1 MATPTPREVLRES
14 IQRHNTTFERLLSL
28 IPPKYYLERKEADD
42 VQWRTKFQKN
52 TKKETAPKQAVKEA
66 SKKGKRAK
74 LDPANHKTII
84 DLQREAAAE
93 SSKKKGKGKATQDD
107 ESESK
112 ADSDAAMDVDDDD
125 AMDVDRA
132 ASTQYK
138 PLPKA
143 ESITDLRAKLH
154 ARIAELRSQRNKNKN
169 KAPPLAS
176 SADGEPA
183 SKDDLLAQ
191 SRRSRE
197 IAEKE
202 EKKKASNKNPN
213 HIQVSLYE
221 GGVMANDADLSKPQL
236 VVPPTKKYRN
246 GDDNPSSSSSAPPNM
261 KAPEFASVQ
270 FSTIGGV
277 HPLPSSSSKSQKT
290 KLKTSNNP
298 RAALKQLEQREEE
311 RAALSGAGRKAAE
324 EREKWDK
331 AELRL
336 EGEKVRDDV
345 GKLKKAL
352 KKQEKE
358 KSKMKEKWEERKQ
371 AVKDDQAAR
380 QKKRSDN
387 IASRHDRNKS
397 KDKGGKKGGTVKS
410 KARPGFEG
418 AKTFGRGKD
427 RGRGGVD
434 GGRDKRKSS
443 GGGKGKN
450 A

>member
-14 IQRHNTTFERLLSL
+14 IQRHNATFERLLSL
-28 IPPKYYLERKEADD
+28 IPPKYYLERKETDE

-52 TKKETAPKQAVKEA
+52 TRKETAPKQAVKEA

-74 LDPANHKTII
+74 LDPANHKTVI
-84 DLQREAAAE
+84 DLQRESAAE
-93 SSKKKGKGKATQDD
+93 SSKTKGKRKATQDPD
-107 ESESK
+107 FEPE
-112 ADSDAAMDVDDDD
+112 SDAAMDVDED
-125 AMDVDRA
+125 ADSMDVEP
-132 ASTQYK
+132 TQYK

-154 ARIAELRSQRNKNKN
+154 TRIALLRSQRNKNK
-169 KAPPLAS
+169 PPHPTS
-176 SADGEPA
+176 NGGEPA

-191 SRRSRE
+191 SRKSRE

-202 EKKKASNKNPN
+202 KEKKKSSIKNNPN
-213 HIQVSLYE
+213 HIQLP
-221 GGVMANDADLSKPQL
+221 KPQL
-236 VVPPTKKYRN
+236 VVPPINKHRN
-246 GDDNPSSSSSAPPNM
+246 EIDDPSSSKPKVPA
-261 KAPEFASVQ
+261 FASVQ
-270 FSTIGGV
+270 FSTIGGL
-277 HPLPSSSSKSQKT
+277 LPPSTSKSAST

-298 RAALKQLEQREEE
+298 RLALKQLEQREEE
-311 RAALSGAGRKAAE
+311 RAILPKDQRKAAE
-324 EREKWDK
+324 EREKWEK

-345 GKLKKAL
+345 GKLKKVL
-352 KKQEKE
+352 KKQEKDR
-358 KSKMKEKWEERKQ
+358 SKMKEKWEERKQ

-387 IASRHDRNKS
+387 IASRHDRNKG
-397 KDKGGKKGGTVKS
+397 KGMKKGMNNGKT

-427 RGRGGVD
+427 KSRGRGG
-434 GGRDKRKSS
+434 GGGKDKPKSS
-443 GGGKGKN
+443 VGGGKGKN